1 MRLTTAHPLFRHG
14 ISCVEIE
21 SVTHCARCGAEL
33 RQPARGRRRRYC
45 TRSCQARAYRARQ
58 TAAPA
63 RERPAPPRRL
73 SAIAIT
79 RAAVELA
86 DHSGLDGLTMRRL
99 AGELG
104 VTTAALYRYFDDREQ
119 LLAAMVDLVVD
130 TPPPPPRELSG
141 WRARL
146 RHEAHREWQLYRR
159 HPWVLPVLSRLQPP
173 LGPGLLDTLER
184 TLSAFDEVNLPPAEL
199 MSAYL
204 SYSALVQGLA
214 LLWTSERI
222 DRFGGPGDTEPV
234 PAGLADLID
243 ATARPTLYRVFD
255 PLAVPPPELD
265 FDTLLSYGVD
275 ILLDGVAVRQRTAT
289 E

>member
-1 MRLTTAHPLFRHG
+1 M
-14 ISCVEIE
+14 
-21 SVTHCARCGAEL
+21 THCVRCGAEL
-33 RQPARGRRRRYC
+33 RQPSRGRRRQYC
-45 TRSCQARAYRARQ
+45 SRSCQARAYRARQ

-63 RERPAPPRRL
+63 RVRPAPRRL
-73 SAIAIT
+73 SAVVIT

-86 DHSGLDGLTMRRL
+86 DRTGLDGLTMRRL

-104 VTTAALYRYFDDREQ
+104 VATAALYRHFDDREQ
-119 LLAAMVDLVVD
+119 LLAAMVELVLD
-130 TPPPPPRELSG
+130 APSPPPGELSG

-146 RHEAHREWQLYRR
+146 RHEAQREWQLYRR
-159 HPWVLPVLSRLQPP
+159 HPWVLPVLARVRPP

-184 TLSAFDEVNLPPAEL
+184 TMSAFGELDLPRAEL

-214 LLWTSERI
+214 LLWASERT
-222 DRFGGPGDTEPV
+222 DRLGGPDDTAVDP
-234 PAGLADLID
+234 PGLADLID

-255 PLAVPPPELD
+255 PQAWPPPELD
-265 FDTLLSYGVD
+265 FDALLSYGVD
-275 ILLDGVAVRQRTAT
+275 MLLDGVAVRQRTVT

>member
-1 MRLTTAHPLFRHG
+1 MRLTTTQPLFRHG
-14 ISCVEIE
+14 ISCAEIE
-21 SVTHCARCGAEL
+21 SVTHCVRCGEQL
-33 RQPARGRRRRYC
+33 RQPARGRRRIYC
-45 TRSCQARAYRARQ
+45 SRSCQARAYRARQ
-58 TAAPA
+58 TAAPV
-63 RERPAPPRRL
+63 RGRPAPRRL
-73 SAIAIT
+73 SAIVIT

-86 DHSGLDGLTMRRL
+86 DHTGLDGLTMRRL

-104 VTTAALYRYFDDREQ
+104 VATAALYRYFDDREQ

-130 TPPPPPRELSG
+130 APPPPPRELSG

-146 RHEAHREWQLYRR
+146 RYEAQREWQLYRK
-159 HPWVLPVLSRLQPP
+159 HPWVLPVLSRVRPP

-184 TLSAFDEVNLPPAEL
+184 ALSAFGEVDLPRTEL

-214 LLWTSERI
+214 LLWTSERT
-222 DRFGGPGDTEPV
+222 DRFGGADDPAAV
-234 PAGLADLID
+234 PPGLADLID

-255 PLAVPPPELD
+255 PQAVPPPELD
-265 FDTLLSYGVD
+265 FDALLSYGVD
-275 ILLDGVAVRQRTAT
+275 MLLDGVAVRQRTAT